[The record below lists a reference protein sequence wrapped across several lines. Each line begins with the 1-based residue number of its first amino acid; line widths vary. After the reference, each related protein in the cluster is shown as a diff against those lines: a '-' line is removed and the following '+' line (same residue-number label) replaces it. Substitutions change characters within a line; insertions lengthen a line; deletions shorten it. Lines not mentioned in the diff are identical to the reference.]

1 MQLVLRT
8 YPCYFFFENRNSV
21 LLRLVADMCV
31 GSSRCCVL
39 LLGHSSSFQL
49 PTVQT
54 LGEDSY
60 CPHHLRPTGSVRPT
74 TNWIA
79 TSCGWLYTVLF
90 TSIILFTTEQVLW
103 LLHFITPN
111 LHFCWNHDIHADLH
125 HMDHI
130 QGINY
135 NYGKNNNYE
144 QEP

>member
-1 MQLVLRT
+1 MFSYGLLQTCVWAVLDAV
-8 YPCYFFFENRNSV
+8 FFFWAI
-21 LLRLVADMCV
+21 VAPFSYQQFKLS
-31 GSSRCCVL
+31 GKIRIAHIICVL
-39 LLGHSSSFQL
+39 A
-49 PTVQT
+49 
-54 LGEDSY
+54 
-60 CPHHLRPTGSVRPT
+60 TGSVSPT

-135 NYGKNNNYE
+135 NYGKNNYE